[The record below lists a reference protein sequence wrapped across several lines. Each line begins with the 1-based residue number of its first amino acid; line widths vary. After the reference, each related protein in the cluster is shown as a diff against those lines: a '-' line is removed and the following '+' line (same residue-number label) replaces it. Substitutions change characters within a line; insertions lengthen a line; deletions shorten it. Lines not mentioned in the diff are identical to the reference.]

1 MRGTAIK
8 KQKHQKKNNSKH
20 LATMG
25 IMSMMMSLGLC
36 LSLLLIQG
44 TSAWVPSSPSSARHS
59 LTTLNAASSNNNP
72 GSNSKFSQP
81 AFAQPAFRQAAHTKK
96 SQQQSQAGNP
106 NPAKPVAQKHE
117 KPEPKP
123 SNPKHKSVYSGGD
136 SAIGIAHAARVKA
149 AGRVGTKR
157 YVNPCKV
164 FCGNLPLT
172 YTKQDLSAWICN
184 EMGMPHHIL
193 LNECKIVKDWKTGT
207 SKGFG
212 FVVFTEAVYATV
224 CIDKCHG
231 QQLNGRSITVRQG
244 GKKQADNVV
253 YVKKN
258 KAIPANSEE
267 SAIQQGIEQAGD
279 NDDDSSDDSDD
290 SGDYSTAKARKERRR
305 RDKEER
311 LDPYEEAIVRKL
323 DPDLV
328 DDRLDDH
335 ALFFEFAN
343 VEKNDDDFDVDDLD
357 GDYDDS
363 DDGVDG
369 IWIEDSGP
377 VVSADDAMNRQS
389 RRESAKR
396 QKRRKLPS
404 KGFERPAPKK

>member
-1 MRGTAIK
+1 MGT
-8 KQKHQKKNNSKH
+8 
-20 LATMG
+20 
-25 IMSMMMSLGLC
+25 MSMMMSLLGFACLC
-36 LSLLLIQG
+36 LSLLLQAPL
-44 TSAWVPSSPSSARHS
+44 TSAWVPSASSSVVVRHSHS
-59 LTTLNAASSNNNP
+59 LTRLSAASSSHNSNHKNQNHSNNNP
-72 GSNSKFSQP
+72 SSNSKFSQP
-81 AFAQPAFRQAAHTKK
+81 AFAQPAFRQAAHQQTKRGPQQQQPSGQK
-96 SQQQSQAGNP
+96 QSAAQPPSQQGT
-106 NPAKPVAQKHE
+106 
-117 KPEPKP
+117 
-123 SNPKHKSVYSGGD
+123 SNAVDKNGRSVTTGGD
-136 SAIGIAHAARVKA
+136 SAIGIAHAARVKN

-164 FCGNLPLT
+164 FCGNLPKA
-172 YTKQDLSAWICN
+172 YQKADLSAWICGH
-184 EMGMPHHIL
+184 MGMPHHIL
-193 LNECKIVKDWKTGT
+193 LNECKIVTDWKTGV

-212 FVVFTEAVYATV
+212 FAVFTEAVYATV

-231 QQLNGRSITVRQG
+231 QQLNGRSVTVRQG
-244 GKKQADNVV
+244 VKKQADNVV

-258 KAIPANSEE
+258 GAATSKNPEE
-267 SAIQQGIEQAGD
+267 SAIQQGIEQAT
-279 NDDDSSDDSDD
+279 DSDGSDD
-290 SGDYSTAKARKERRR
+290 GIDYSTAKARKARRR
-305 RDKEER
+305 REQEER

-328 DDRLDDH
+328 DDALDDN

-343 VEKNDDDFDVDDLD
+343 VEKNDDDFDLDDFD